1 MKTHI
6 FLPVLIVVLIIFGT
20 ACDDDADDRNKFVG
34 RYEVTEYSLETYTQ
48 RDDYE
53 VRIRKDAATED
64 MIIISNFYNHDIDAV
79 ATVQG
84 NAVTIIK
91 QEHNIFEFE
100 GFGNLEGIV
109 IIINYTVRST
119 LDGSE
124 EYFDRLRAE
133 MTLIE

>member
-1 MKTHI
+1 MKKHI
-6 FLPVLIVVLIIFGT
+6 FLPALSFVFIIFGN

-34 RYEVTEYSLETYTQ
+34 RYEVAEYSLETYTQ

-53 VRIRKDAATED
+53 VRIRKDTATED
-64 MIIISNFYNHDIDAV
+64 MIIISNFYNLDIDAV
-79 ATVQG
+79 AMVQG
-84 NAVTIIK
+84 NTITVIK
-91 QEHNIFEFE
+91 QEHNIYEFE
-100 GFGNLEGIV
+100 GTGNLEGSI

-119 LDGSE
+119 LEGSE